1 MKGGLNMKNIFFK
14 AVAILG
20 LCLCLNGCIAAVAAT
35 AYGVSRHRTHKS
47 YNEYKADM
55 EKTNQERQSQG
66 LEPMPIYSFDEW
78 KKHRKELGK
87 PGETNPPA
95 PSAGK

>member
-1 MKGGLNMKNIFFK
+1 MKRMVLR
-14 AVAILG
+14 AVAVLG

-66 LEPMPIYSFDEW
+66 LEPVTVYSFDEW
-78 KKHRKELGK
+78 KKHRRELSKRGD
-87 PGETNPPA
+87 GTATA
-95 PSAGK
+95 PSK